1 MQVRMQRKIP
11 AGCQPQKSYM
21 RKIIFLVSA
30 VFVLAACEKEDENEI
45 KGTVIEKKGCYP
57 DSYLVEITDAGNMQ
71 KSFAC
76 AGSTPIVSD
85 YNCTNAVF
93 IHLPLDLGI
102 AGKKIR
108 FVFAGE
114 EVSCLSS
121 TGAPS
126 HIIVKSVKAD

>member
-1 MQVRMQRKIP
+1 M
-11 AGCQPQKSYM
+11 G
-21 RKIIFLVSA
+21 FL
-30 VFVLAACEKEDENEI
+30 FVLAACEKDEESEI

-57 DSYLVEITDAGNMQ
+57 DSYLVEITDIGNMQ
-71 KSFAC
+71 KAFAC
-76 AGSTPIVSD
+76 SENTPIVSN
-85 YNCTNAVF
+85 YNCKNAVF
-93 IHLPLDLGI
+93 IHLPAELGI

-121 TGAPS
+121 TGTPN